1 MNSKFIYISLL
12 IFISALSRLLPH
24 PPDFT
29 PLIAISIFAGATLF
43 SKKESILIP
52 IIAMFISDI
61 FIGFHSL
68 IPVVYG
74 TMALISIISFYTL
87 KQRSI
92 LKITAVGLGSGI
104 LFFLT
109 TNLAVF
115 LTSGMYEKSVQGFIE
130 CFTLAIPFFRNS
142 LAGIAVYA
150 SLLFS
155 ILYLIETFVLNK
167 KELKS
172 ISIKS

>member
-1 MNSKFIYISLL
+1 MNTKFIYISLL

-24 PPDFT
+24 PPEFT
-29 PLIAISIFAGATLF
+29 PVLAISIFAGATLF
-43 SKKESILIP
+43 SKKEAILIP
-52 IIAMFISDI
+52 ILSLFISDI

-74 TMALISIISFYTL
+74 TMALISLISFYSL
-87 KQRSI
+87 KQRNI
-92 LKITAVGLGSGI
+92 LKIAGVGLGSGI
-104 LFFLT
+104 LFFFT

-115 LTSGMYEKSVQGFIE
+115 LTSGMYTQNMEGFIQ